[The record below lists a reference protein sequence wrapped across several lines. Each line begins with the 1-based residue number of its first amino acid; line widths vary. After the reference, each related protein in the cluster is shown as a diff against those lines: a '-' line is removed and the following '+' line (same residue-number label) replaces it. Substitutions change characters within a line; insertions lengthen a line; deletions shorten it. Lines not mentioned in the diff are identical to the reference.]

1 MLLIF
6 FNNSQVRTRMKKSQH
21 DSCKYFGLAKRR
33 LNNLKACR
41 RKEVKF
47 FLFAVNEMLNL
58 SINRLQLFL
67 SMDKCSH
74 YEHHIKRNRF

>member
-1 MLLIF
+1 MQIF
-6 FNNSQVRTRMKKSQH
+6 RFSEKTAEQSESMQTERSKI
-21 DSCKYFGLAKRR
+21 
-33 LNNLKACR
+33 
-41 RKEVKF
+41 F